1 MGYKA
6 GKGLGRAEQGIV
18 EPVESS
24 KQKGRRGL
32 GLSLDKLER
41 EDVKWE
47 DEEVNHFNL
56 YGYTHFNVIGL
67 IHVQLY
73 NFIHG
78 QPVQTHFIY
87 HCRSIAIF
95 YDELLP

>member
-1 MGYKA
+1 MGYQL
-6 GKGLGRAEQGIV
+6 GKGLGKSEQGIV

-47 DEEVNHFNL
+47 NEEVFISIYVQEGPLVICHNPMFN
-56 YGYTHFNVIGL
+56 
-67 IHVQLY
+67 
-73 NFIHG
+73 
-78 QPVQTHFIY
+78 
-87 HCRSIAIF
+87 SIS
-95 YDELLP
+95 YVY

>member
-6 GKGLGRAEQGIV
+6 GKGLGKAEQGIV

-32 GLSLDKLER
+32 GLNLDKLER

-47 DEEVNHFNL
+47 DEEVQR
-56 YGYTHFNVIGL
+56 YMCATCIG
-67 IHVQLY
+67 
-73 NFIHG
+73 
-78 QPVQTHFIY
+78 
-87 HCRSIAIF
+87 
-95 YDELLP
+95 E

>member
-6 GKGLGRAEQGIV
+6 GKGLGKAEQGIV
-18 EPVESS
+18 DPVESS

-47 DEEVNHFNL
+47 DEEVQHL
-56 YGYTHFNVIGL
+56 YVCNMCCWNTENGL
-67 IHVQLY
+67 V
-73 NFIHG
+73 
-78 QPVQTHFIY
+78 TK
-87 HCRSIAIF
+87 
-95 YDELLP
+95 